1 MKKALSKR
9 QSAVLEVMSKPK
21 TPAEIRHQIGLSRSN
36 SINSVLKE
44 LIALG
49 FVCPFNRKKIKVGRL
64 YGLTY
69 RGRKTRGKIVIGKTP
84 SQAYVQ
90 PRLSWHLYNW
100 IVCGKQRKAI
110 LKALNAPM
118 PLKYIKE
125 RAQEFNP
132 RLSRTNTNDILQLF
146 VQKGIASKIRQGNRV
161 IFALTKKGE
170 AIRKQ
175 LFLP

>member
-1 MKKALSKR
+1 MKKALSER

-21 TPAEIRHQIGLSRSN
+21 TPAEIRHQIGLSRSH

-44 LIALG
+44 LRELG
-49 FVCPFNRKKIKVGRL
+49 FVCPFNRMRVKVGRL
-64 YGLTY
+64 YGLTPK
-69 RGRKTRGKIVIGKTP
+69 GTIVRESMLTGKTTAH
-84 SQAYVQ
+84 SYLRS
-90 PRLSWHLYNW
+90 RLNWSLYGW
-100 IVCGKQRKAI
+100 VVSGKQRKAI
-110 LKALNAPM
+110 LKALNRPM

-132 RLSRTNTNDILQLF
+132 RISRTNTNDILQLF
-146 VQKGIASKIRQGNRV
+146 VQNGTASKIRQSNRV